1 MSAILSHAI
10 KRIFLLSTSVSLAVA
25 CACAQTIAPIG
36 PGSLFPIG
44 PNSGSGGSGPTPPA
58 TCAYGLNF
66 AQSCNVAIL
75 AMGQNQ

>member
-1 MSAILSHAI
+1 MRVA
-10 KRIFLLSTSVSLAVA
+10 KKLLASITITAVFA
-25 CACAQTIAPIG
+25 LGAGAQTIIPIG

-44 PNSGSGGSGPTPPA
+44 PNSGSGGSGPPTP